1 MVGFFKK
8 INWKQWLAIVMLI
21 IGASMMIFSAPLLK
35 SDDSNKLVLE
45 SILATA
51 GFFIAFFAIIIFIA
65 ATWGKKIMDILLMP
79 FLKRKK

>member
-35 SDDSNKLVLE
+35 SDDLNKLVLE

>member
-35 SDDSNKLVLE
+35 SDDLNKLVLE

-65 ATWGKKIMDILLMP
+65 ATWGKKIIDILLMP

>member
-8 INWKQWLAIVMLI
+8 INWKQWLAIVMFI

-35 SDDSNKLVLE
+35 SDDLNKLVLE